1 MLLMADFRAGLSVQ
15 AASHR
20 WYLPSAGGTGNTSN
34 SPITFSPSDLAS
46 FLANSSETE
55 FTAHFLASSTNYAV
69 NSAIISPSLELYG
82 QVSGAGGSNPK
93 AWRWMN
99 SANYGHP
106 FDDKAYTYG
115 YSTNWV
121 LKSIVDVT
129 PQGLLV
135 GNGTKGGTTKAFL
148 IVRQPGAN

>member
-1 MLLMADFRAGLSVQ
+1 M
-15 AASHR
+15 
-20 WYLPSAGGTGNTSN
+20 
-34 SPITFSPSDLAS
+34 
-46 FLANSSETE
+46 
-55 FTAHFLASSTNYAV
+55 V
-69 NSAIISPSLELYG
+69 NAISPSLELYG